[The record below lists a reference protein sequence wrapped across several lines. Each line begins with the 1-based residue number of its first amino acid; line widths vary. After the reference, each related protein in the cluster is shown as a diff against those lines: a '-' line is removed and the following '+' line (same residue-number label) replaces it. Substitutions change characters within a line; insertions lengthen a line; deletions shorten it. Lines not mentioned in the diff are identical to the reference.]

1 MPNEE
6 HLDILKRGVSK
17 WNRWRAMNPKLIP
30 DLSSAH
36 LEGQDLSGI
45 DFRKCNLSRAFL
57 NKANLRQSELS
68 DANLYEVQ
76 LEEASLLNSQA
87 LKIVL
92 EGANLRK
99 AWIGRSLMFNA
110 NLINADLSDAFLQN
124 AFLQHSYLN
133 SAILKNS
140 DLDGAALSY
149 ANLAD
154 ADLSNAS
161 LSGVNLTG
169 SNLSGA
175 KLSGADL
182 SYSNL
187 VETNLCG
194 TDLTESNIYGAS
206 VWNIEIDE
214 KTKQNNLKITQASEP
229 TITVDNLEVAQFIY
243 LLLNNQ
249 KIREVINTIT
259 SKVVLILG
267 RFTPERKLILDAIRN
282 ELRKYNYTPVLFD
295 FEKPDD
301 RSFIETVGIL
311 AHMARF
317 VIADFTEPKIV
328 LQEAQYIIPN
338 IAIPFAP
345 IFLKGS
351 DFEPVTLRDLR
362 KGRYTVLDTFRYD
375 DCDHLLSNLTEMIIK
390 PAEHLVYDL
399 NNEKIV

>member
-1 MPNEE
+1 MPNEN
-6 HLDILKRGVSK
+6 HWNILKQGVSK

-36 LEGQDLSGI
+36 LEGEDLRGI
-45 DFRKCNLSRAFL
+45 NFRKCNLSGAFL
-57 NKANLRQSELS
+57 NKANLPLSELS
-68 DANLYEVQ
+68 EANLYEAQ
-76 LEEASLLNSQA
+76 LEEACLMNSQA
-87 LKIVL
+87 IQIIL

-99 AWIGRSLMFNA
+99 ALIGRSLMFNA

-124 AFLQHSYLN
+124 AFLQHSNLN
-133 SAILKNS
+133 SAILNKS
-140 DLDGAALSY
+140 DLDGAVLSY
-149 ANLAD
+149 ANLTN

-187 VETNLCG
+187 VETNLCD
-194 TDLTESNIYGAS
+194 TDLAESNIYGAS
-206 VWNIEIDE
+206 VWNIQIDE
-214 KTKQNNLKITQASEP
+214 KTKQNNLKITQDSEP

-267 RFTPERKLILDAIRN
+267 RFTPERKLILDAIKN

-317 VIADFTEPKIV
+317 VIADFTEPKII
-328 LQEAQYIIPN
+328 LQEAQYIVPN

-345 IFLKGS
+345 IFLKDSG
-351 DFEPVTLRDLR
+351 FEPVTLYDLR
-362 KGRYTVLDTFRYD
+362 KGRCTVLDTFCYD
-375 DCDHLLSNLTEMIIK
+375 DCNHLLNNLTQMIIK
-390 PAEHLVYDL
+390 PAEDLVCDL
-399 NNEKIV
+399 NKGTI